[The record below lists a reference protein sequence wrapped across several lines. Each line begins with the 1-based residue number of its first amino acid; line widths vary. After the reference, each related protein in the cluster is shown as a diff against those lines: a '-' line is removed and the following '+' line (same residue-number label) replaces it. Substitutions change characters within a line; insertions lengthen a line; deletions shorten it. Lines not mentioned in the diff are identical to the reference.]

1 MANLCSYDLYA
12 KGTKEGLLK
21 LRRMLEQEEKPYV
34 INAKYCSELV
44 AGRIR
49 KNEDGSYSQKFSSA
63 TRWSVA
69 GAMLDERR
77 NSDEYCTLQR
87 AAELTGTELELYSEE
102 PGCCF
107 GEHIRISPDGRGTIE
122 ERPFY
127 LFFKDSITAETG
139 PDPDEKQLTEY
150 LAKHMANA
158 GADEPE
164 KLLKQLN
171 MKAIMAH
178 LDYEGYIAIG
188 GFEDN
193 DSNPFVLE

>member
-34 INAKYCSELV
+34 INAKYCSELA

-107 GEHIRISPDGRGTIE
+107 AEHIRISPDGRGTIE

-127 LFFKDSITAETG
+127 LFFNRIASRQRPGLIR
-139 PDPDEKQLTEY
+139 
-150 LAKHMANA
+150 
-158 GADEPE
+158 
-164 KLLKQLN
+164 
-171 MKAIMAH
+171 MKSSLRNTLPNIWPTQVPMSRRS
-178 LDYEGYIAIG
+178 Y
-188 GFEDN
+188 
-193 DSNPFVLE
+193 

>member
-1 MANLCSYDLYA
+1 MANLCSYSLYA

-34 INAKYCSELV
+34 INAKYCSVLS
-44 AGRIR
+44 ARRIR
-49 KNEDGSYSQKFSSA
+49 KNSDGSYSQKFSSA

-77 NSDEYCTLQR
+77 NSDEYCTLQK
-87 AAELTGTELELYSEE
+87 AAKLTGVEMEIYSEE

-107 GEHIRISPDGRGTIE
+107 AEHIRISPDGRGTIE
-122 ERPFY
+122 ERLFY
-127 LFFKDSITAETG
+127 LFFKNSIESETG
-139 PDPDEKQLTEY
+139 PDPDEKQLAEY
-150 LAKHMANA
+150 LVRHMANA

-193 DSNPFVLE
+193 DSSPFVLE